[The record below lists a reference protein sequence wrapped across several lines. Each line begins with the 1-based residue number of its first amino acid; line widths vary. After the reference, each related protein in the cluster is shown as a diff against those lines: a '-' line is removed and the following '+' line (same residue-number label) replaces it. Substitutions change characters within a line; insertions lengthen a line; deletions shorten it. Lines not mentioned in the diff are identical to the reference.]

1 VAVRRVG
8 ILGGGQLALMT
19 AEAALALDVDVVV
32 LEREAGSP
40 AGRVVGAANEVVG
53 DWRDRACLARL
64 ADRVDLVTL
73 ENEFVDA
80 DQLDW
85 LVARGCPV
93 YPSPAAVRLIQD
105 KLLQKEALARAGLP
119 VAAFRPVG
127 SAEEALA
134 AADRLGWPLVLKA
147 RRNGYDG
154 YGNATLR
161 RPADVEPALARL
173 ARGTGAG
180 DPGGLYVE
188 AWAPFTAELAA
199 MVARRRDRSVAAYP
213 IVTTV
218 QRDHICHEVI
228 APAELPDDVAERAR
242 RSAVGAVEATG
253 AVGVVGVELF
263 LLPDGRVLVNELAP
277 RPHNSGHYT
286 IEGCRTSQFTNHL
299 LGVLDRPL
307 GPTEMV
313 APGAAMVNLLGTRAG
328 PARPSGVD
336 RAAGQDGTFVHI
348 YGKRE
353 VRVGRKMGHVTA
365 LGAGPAEALDMARRA
380 AGMIEW

>member
-1 VAVRRVG
+1 
-8 ILGGGQLALMT
+8 MT
-19 AEAALALDVDVVV
+19 AEAAPGLGVEVVV
-32 LEREAGSP
+32 LEREGGSP
-40 AGRVVGAANEVVG
+40 AGRVVG
-53 DWRDRACLARL
+53 DWRERECLARL

-85 LVARGCPV
+85 LVDRGCPV
-93 YPSPAAVRLIQD
+93 HPSPSAVRLIQD

-119 VAAFRPVG
+119 LAAFRPVG
-127 SAEEALA
+127 TTEEVLA
-134 AADRLGWPLVLKA
+134 AADELGWPLVLKA

-161 RPADVEPALARL
+161 RPIDVEPALARL
-173 ARGTGAG
+173 WRGTGAG
-180 DPGGLYVE
+180 GPGGLYVE

-199 MVARRRDRSVAAYP
+199 MVARRRDGGVAPYP

-218 QRDHICHEVI
+218 QRDHICREVI
-228 APAELPDDVAERAR
+228 APAELPAEVVALAG

-286 IEGCRTSQFTNHL
+286 IEGCRTSQFANHL

-307 GPTEMV
+307 GPTELV
-313 APGAAMVNLLGTRAG
+313 APGAAMVNLLGTTAG
-328 PARPSGVD
+328 PSRPRGVEK
-336 RAAGQDGTFVHI
+336 AAAEDGAFVHV

-365 LGAGPAEALDMARRA
+365 LGAGPADALARARHA